1 MRRSLAILP
10 ALAVGFAMPAFAQ
23 DSATA
28 AAKKACETFNTLE
41 DTGDAAKLVNN
52 FYTETAVFIGPMPVA
67 GILIGREA
75 IQKCYGE
82 AHKTFKAFIHKCENA
97 TALNES
103 TAVVSGTWFGTPK
116 DSNGSPIKGI
126 FGMTFVKE
134 GGKWLAAMNSWNI
147 DPPPSSRNS
156 AIGENAWDLLQAQD
170 VDEPKHRGAKRWFGR
185 R

>member
-10 ALAVGFAMPAFAQ
+10 ALAVGFAMPTFAQ

-28 AAKKACETFNTLE
+28 AKKACENFNTLE

-52 FYTETAVFIGPMPVA
+52 FYTEEAVFIGPMPA
-67 GILIGREA
+67 SGILIGRQA
-75 IQKCYGE
+75 IQKNYTE
-82 AHKTFKAFIHKCENA
+82 AHKTFKAFSHKCENA

-103 TAVVSGTWFGTPK
+103 TALVSGTWFGTPK
-116 DSNGSPIKGI
+116 DPNGSPIKGT

-147 DPPPSSRNS
+147 DLPPSSPNS
-156 AIGENAWDLLQAQD
+156 SVGKQPNPWDLLVDAQD
-170 VDEPKHRGAKRWFGR
+170 VMNRRRGAKRCR
-185 R
+185 